1 LRCCFIDGDCM
12 GVVALVMAGGK
23 GTRMRIPEEKP
34 LVKVCGKPVI
44 EYVLAA
50 LKDAKKIDSV
60 IVATSSYTPKT
71 TQLMKQLGVQV
82 IETPGKDYVFDMG
95 YVVQTLKLGVFLAIA
110 ADLPLV
116 KGEMID
122 LVVER
127 YERCGKPAL
136 TVAVP
141 LETKAKLGMCIGYS
155 FKTDDIDV
163 VPVGINVIN
172 GHKRYGDEWLDQDI
186 CLMDRQELAVNIN
199 TVSELQLAELLLNKQ
214 IKEQLTQQT
223 SNISR

>member
-1 LRCCFIDGDCM
+1 M
-12 GVVALVMAGGK
+12 GIVALVMAGGK
-23 GTRMRIPEEKP
+23 GTRMRIAEEKP

>member
-1 LRCCFIDGDCM
+1 M

-23 GTRMRIPEEKP
+23 GTRMRIMEEKP

-50 LKDAKKIDSV
+50 LKEAKKIDSI
-60 IVATSSYTPKT
+60 IVATSSCTPKT
-71 TQLMKQLGVQV
+71 TQLMNRLGVQV
-82 IETPGKDYVFDMG
+82 IETPGKDYVSDMG
-95 YVVQTLKLGVFLAIA
+95 YAVQTLKLGTFLAIA

-122 LVVER
+122 AIVER
-127 YERCGKPAL
+127 YECCGKPAL

-141 LETKAKLGMCIGYS
+141 LETKAKLGMCIEYS
-155 FKTDDIDV
+155 FKTDNKDV
-163 VPVGINVIN
+163 VPVGINVID

-186 CLMDRQELAVNIN
+186 YLMENEELAVNIN
-199 TVSELQLAELLLNKQ
+199 TVQELQLAERLLPEK
-214 IKEQLTQQT
+214 T
-223 SNISR
+223 

>member
-1 LRCCFIDGDCM
+1 M

-23 GTRMRIPEEKP
+23 GTRMRITEEKP

-50 LKDAKKIDSV
+50 LKDAKKIDSI
-60 IVATSSYTPKT
+60 IVATSSCTPET
-71 TQLMKQLGVQV
+71 TKLMKQLGVQV
-82 IETPGKDYVFDMG
+82 IETPGKDYVSDMG
-95 YVVQTLKLGVFLAIA
+95 YAVQTLKLGVFLAIA

-116 KGEMID
+116 KGEMLD
-122 LVVER
+122 LIVER
-127 YERCGKPAL
+127 YEHCGKPAL

-141 LETKAKLGMCIGYS
+141 LETKAILGMCIGYS
-155 FKTDDIDV
+155 FKTDDKDV
-163 VPVGINVIN
+163 VPVGINVID

-186 CLMDRQELAVNIN
+186 CLLNCEELAVNIN

-214 IKEQLTQQT
+214 IKE
-223 SNISR
+223 